1 MADIHWTRLGPAKR
15 AAPEAL
21 FLHCSLAH
29 LGAWRGVAKV
39 LSGDLSM
46 LMMDLPGHGKSVPY
60 DVADPKL
67 DYQDLA
73 LSWAL
78 ALLAA
83 EAEGPVDLVGHSFGA
98 TIALRLA
105 QVAPDRV
112 RSLTLIEPV
121 LFAAVKTDP
130 LFAENTAYMEGPF
143 ADAMRAGDKDEAAR
157 LFNDLWGNGTP
168 WQAVPERMRN
178 DMAARIDLIPVA
190 KNVTHD
196 DVHGQVAPGALEVL
210 EMPCLLI
217 EGATSPAIIAAIHDV
232 FEARLP
238 DVRRVVIEGAGHM
251 APITHPAQVA
261 RALHDFLTTAP
272 RLALR

>member
-1 MADIHWTRLGPAKR
+1 MGAAKN

-29 LGAWRGVAKV
+29 LGAWRGVAKA
-39 LSGDLSM
+39 LAGDLSM
-46 LMMDLPGHGKSVPY
+46 LMLDLPGHGKSAAY
-60 DVADPKL
+60 DIADPKL

-73 LSWAL
+73 LSWVL
-78 ALLAA
+78 ALLDA
-83 EAEGPVDLVGHSFGA
+83 EADGPVDVVGHSFGA

-105 QVAPDRV
+105 QVVPDRV

-121 LFAAVKTDP
+121 LFAAAKTDP

-143 ADAMRAGDKDEAAR
+143 ADALRVGDTEEAAR
-157 LFNDLWGNGTP
+157 LFNDLWGNGTA

-190 KNVTHD
+190 KNVTHG
-196 DVHGQVAPGALEVL
+196 DVHGQAAPGALEAL
-210 EMPCLLI
+210 KMPCLLI
-217 EGATSPAIIAAIHDV
+217 EGAGSPAIIAAIHDV

-238 DVRRVVIEGAGHM
+238 DVRRVVTQGAGHM
-251 APITHPAQVA
+251 APITHPSDVAQA
-261 RALHDFLTTAP
+261 IQDFLVSGQGKSA
-272 RLALR
+272 R

>member
-1 MADIHWTRLGPAKR
+1 MGAAKN

-29 LGAWRGVAKV
+29 LGAWRGVAKA
-39 LSGDLSM
+39 LAGDLSM
-46 LMMDLPGHGKSVPY
+46 LMMDLPGHGKSAAY
-60 DVADPKL
+60 DIADPKL

-73 LSWAL
+73 LSWVL
-78 ALLAA
+78 ALLQA
-83 EAEGPVDLVGHSFGA
+83 EADGPVDLVGHSFGA

-105 QVAPDRV
+105 QAAPDRV

-121 LFAAVKTDP
+121 LFAAAKTHP

-168 WQAVPERMRN
+168 WDAVPERMRK

-190 KNVTHD
+190 KNVTHG
-196 DVHGQVAPGALEVL
+196 DVHGQAAPGALEVL

-217 EGATSPAIIAAIHDV
+217 EGAASPAIIATIHDV
-232 FEARLP
+232 FEARIP
-238 DVRRVVIEGAGHM
+238 DVKRVVIKGAGHM
-251 APITHPAQVA
+251 APITHPSDVAQA
-261 RALHDFLTTAP
+261 IQDFLQTAHCKNA
-272 RLALR
+272 R